1 MAINDDLKTQLS
13 LTNALKKSLESLH
26 DEMKRGVSD
35 QKAMEAGF
43 EDAADVLRDK
53 FTNEL
58 EKSLERIKTIPK
70 PLVAAS
76 GALKG
81 FGVSFKLIGGVVKF
95 GIGAFQALASSVLGV
110 VDSIADFSIGL
121 FKDAMQEA
129 NDNIM
134 AVINAT
140 ASLTGQFGDLGHG
153 SGELAKN
160 MAKGASNIRG
170 ARYQDQLNLVGQ
182 AAAGTGAAFRMLGR
196 DMGPKAQKRFGKTFT
211 ALALGAGIS
220 GEAMDGLASVA
231 IATGGDLA
239 KMAKQTAGDIGYMAK
254 KIGIS
259 SKELGKDF
267 SFLMTNMDTFGVL
280 SAETAVQTSA
290 YFRNLGVE
298 ASKAAGVMKKFN
310 TFKDAAESVG
320 LLNQAFGVQ
329 LDAYAMMNEQDPAK
343 QFEMLRR
350 SVYQSGQSFSSMSR
364 QQQQYMAQLTGM
376 DVATAAVAFSQ
387 ENQGKSLDD
396 IKKSMKDATPQER
409 MAKGMKQLNKAIAP
423 VTAYIKMFT
432 DFFAAMYEGVK
443 RALAF
448 MIPST
453 SRFFGS
459 LQGSFQKTQ
468 HGAERMTAVIVN
480 KFPGVKAII
489 EGFIKLFE
497 PGNTGRLFKA
507 FNTNIGKY
515 LGGGAKDFK
524 GFFTQ
529 MKIAFTGIFGEETT
543 KSLTSGLRS
552 FGETIATGL
561 EGIITFITEPLGSI
575 VDAIANG
582 ITDFD
587 GVAQEHMFSGVIKA
601 FEKLIKRVGPSI
613 GNLFGIVAD
622 KALGAMSDWW
632 DKQDV
637 WGVKGAFYLV
647 LFGPAVAGIAF
658 SLFGQWAAGK
668 MLTSM
673 IANLAAQGA
682 SATIAEAAVAGP
694 GLKAGLS
701 AGVTKLGG
709 LFTTYLPTFTAFGS
723 SAGGAIMSTLGPA
736 LAVAGPVL
744 ALIAA
749 AAAGVYV
756 GYKFLGGKENLD
768 YALMEGSDAVM
779 EMAIDADNALK
790 DLDKTLSKAAD
801 SATKFQKGMTLGKKE
816 QNKMI
821 ADTNKLIS
829 IQNVRISAM
838 MNIKT
843 GRGGKLLFKNQQ
855 QELEFNKRMEAE
867 LKKRG
872 LLTTKE
878 LEQARKKQAALIGTK
893 KNIEGE
899 TKAIEKRNEATEKG
913 KGVAERI
920 KSKFGAKSLG
930 EVEDI
935 LAFTKKFKV
944 RDADI
949 ARQRMNAISQAITG
963 EGAGEG
969 WGITDSLNEIT
980 TSLDDVDFAKIFDF
994 AGAMDT
1000 AATIPKSI
1008 NKLRTHMKKVPRDPK
1023 KWKNLGKA
1031 IGQIPVQ
1038 LILGIREGFVGDVKG
1053 TSMESIAATLMHQL
1067 KPMEKLSVALMP
1079 VTSAVKAMSSLMS
1092 TVKKVPSQRKMKA
1105 GWNRFGEAIVEAGVR
1120 VNEITMDGGWGA
1132 ELFKPTN
1139 ITSLEAIAKAVGGG
1153 GALYSLAVG
1162 LSKIG
1167 KFIKKTKFNTKKMV
1181 ILFQRT
1187 GEMFKSVAGIVSDVA
1202 PANFVEDLWKAHA
1215 VFSSG
1220 GGILDGP
1227 LPSIMKRMGEMNNV
1241 VRNMGAPPDPSTI
1254 RDTINFVQD
1263 ASKQIIDYESENPGA
1278 LADASAAIGAFYGG
1292 IIATV
1297 PGQDTM
1303 KNFQSSISTL
1313 REYQTDAIN
1322 FYKALE
1328 GGGQYLSGKM
1338 VKGGGGAVNINLGV
1352 NLEIDGF
1359 KLAEVLDET
1368 FKLEGV
1374 KYSKGAYMYNAAK
1387 DRKQLKP
1394 GKGVK

>member
-35 QKAMEAGF
+35 QRAMEAGF
-43 EDAADVLRDK
+43 EDAADVLRNK

-58 EKSLERIKTIPK
+58 EKSLERIKAIPK

-81 FGVSFKLIGGVVKF
+81 FGVSFKLIGGIVKF

-140 ASLTGQFGDLGHG
+140 ASLTGQFGDLSHG

-211 ALALGAGIS
+211 AMALGAGIS

-239 KMAKQTAGDIGYMAK
+239 KMAKQAAGDIGYMADQ
-254 KIGIS
+254 IGIS

-280 SAETAVQTSA
+280 TAETAVQTSA
-290 YFRNLGVE
+290 YFRNMGVE

-350 SVYQSGQSFSSMSR
+350 SVQQSGQSFSSMSR

-396 IKKSMKDATPQER
+396 IKKAMKDATPQER

-489 EGFIKLFE
+489 EAFIKLFE

-515 LGGGAKDFK
+515 LGGGAKDFE
-524 GFFTQ
+524 GFFAQ
-529 MKIAFTGIFGEETT
+529 MKIAFKGIFGEETT
-543 KSLTSGLRS
+543 KGLTGGLRS
-552 FGETIATGL
+552 FGETIAAGL
-561 EGIITFITEPLGSI
+561 EGIITFMTDPLAK
-575 VDAIANG
+575 VANALAG
-582 ITDFD
+582 
-587 GVAQEHMFSGVIKA
+587 GVSNLEGVPEDHMFSGVLRA
-601 FEKLIKRVGPSI
+601 LE
-613 GNLFGIVAD
+613 NLAD
-622 KALGAMSDWW
+622 KLKEPAMNLLSAVGSKMMEGLKATIGEWAKENW
-632 DKQDV
+632 MLIA
-637 WGVKGAFYLV
+637 GV
-647 LFGPAVAGIAF
+647 LFGPAVVGAAMSLVGQRMASKMLSGLIAKLGAQQAGGALAEVAP
-658 SLFGQWAAGK
+658 SLFKRATPGFHEAAGK
-668 MLTSM
+668 LGGKISGVMTANMGDAFGNASTLGKVGKGMGAVGAVIAAGAAGWAIGTKLDEWLGISDYFGNLATDPAIEQGQKAIEEIVKTLDKARKSAEKFRKGGKLGFEEQNEM
-673 IANLAAQGA
+673 IAKSNKLVTEQSILIGKDMK
-682 SATIAEAAVAGP
+682 
-694 GLKAGLS
+694 LKAGRDGQYKMS
-701 AGVTKLGG
+701 A
-709 LFTTYLPTFTAFGS
+709 S
-723 SAGGAIMSTLGPA
+723 
-736 LAVAGPVL
+736 
-744 ALIAA
+744 
-749 AAAGVYV
+749 
-756 GYKFLGGKENLD
+756 
-768 YALMEGSDAVM
+768 
-779 EMAIDADNALK
+779 
-790 DLDKTLSKAAD
+790 
-801 SATKFQKGMTLGKKE
+801 QK
-816 QNKMI
+816 I
-821 ADTNKLIS
+821 
-829 IQNVRISAM
+829 
-838 MNIKT
+838 
-843 GRGGKLLFKNQQ
+843 
-855 QELEFNKRMEAE
+855 ELNKRINEE
-867 LKKRG
+867 LKKQG
-872 LLTTKE
+872 MLS
-878 LEQARKKQAALIGTK
+878 LEDIAIARKRQAALIGTK
-893 KNIEGE
+893 KNIESE
-899 TKAIEKRNEATEKG
+899 TKAIEKRNQTTEKG
-913 KGVAERI
+913 KGIAERI

-963 EGAGEG
+963 EGPGEG

-980 TSLDDVDFAKIFDF
+980 TALDDVDFAKIFDF
-994 AGAMDT
+994 AGAVDT

-1008 NKLRTHMKKVPRDPK
+1008 NKLRDHMKKVPRDPK

-1031 IGQIPVQ
+1031 IGQIPVE
-1038 LILGIREGFVGDVKG
+1038 LILGIREGFGAGVHGM
-1053 TSMESIAATLMHQL
+1053 SMESIGATLTHQL
-1067 KPMEKLSVALMP
+1067 KPMEKLSVALIP

-1120 VNEITMDGGWGA
+1120 VDEITMDGGWGA
-1132 ELFKPTN
+1132 ELFKPAN
-1139 ITSLEAIAKAVGGG
+1139 ITSLEAIAKAVGSD
-1153 GALYSLAVG
+1153 GALYSLAIG

-1167 KFIKKTKFNTKKMV
+1167 KFIKKTKFNTKKMI

-1187 GEMFKSVAGIVSDVA
+1187 GEMFKSVAGIVSDIA
-1202 PANFVEDLWKAHA
+1202 PENFIGDLWKAHA

-1227 LPSIMKRMGEMNNV
+1227 LPNIMKRMGEMNNIV
-1241 VRNMGAPPDPSTI
+1241 KGMGAPPDPSTI
-1254 RDTINFVQD
+1254 RDTINFVQE
-1263 ASKQIIDYESENPGA
+1263 ASKQIMDYQSQNPGA
-1278 LADASAAIGAFYGG
+1278 IHSATTAIGAFYGG

-1328 GGGQYLSGKM
+1328 GGGQYLSGEM

-1374 KYSKGAYMYNAAK
+1374 KYSKGAYMYDAAK
-1387 DRKQLKP
+1387 NKKRVIP
-1394 GKGVK
+1394 GKEVK